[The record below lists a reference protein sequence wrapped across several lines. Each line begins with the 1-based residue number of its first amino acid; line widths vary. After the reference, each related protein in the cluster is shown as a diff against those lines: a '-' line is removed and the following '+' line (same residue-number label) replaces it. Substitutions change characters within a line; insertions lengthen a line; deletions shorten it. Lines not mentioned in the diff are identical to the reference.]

1 MFISPM
7 WDVKEPT
14 HQSKRVGYEVPGVV
28 AVLFESKAGPHQL
41 IAAKTQPAQSNKEKN
56 RSGIRGSTWPSVYG
70 CRIVAI
76 FNSIILHSIVYI
88 CIQ

>member
-1 MFISPM
+1 MLPLRVGSKKPKGLAFEKSFFHARSVTGGEM
-7 WDVKEPT
+7 RVLKCLSRFKVRTDVKD
-14 HQSKRVGYEVPGVV
+14 YD
-28 AVLFESKAGPHQL
+28 
-41 IAAKTQPAQSNKEKN
+41 
-56 RSGIRGSTWPSVYG
+56 